1 MTVTKRDQLKLPKR
15 KNPVVQLSPE
25 VEIYL
30 PTYHFLVNEFEHAR
44 RHEQG
49 IIRDDHEEFIHQYR
63 VALRRIR
70 ALINQL
76 TPLFHRQEKVV
87 LKKSL
92 RQLMQHTNLM
102 RDLDVFLL
110 HMEQYFSLLEHQH
123 HKGLTRFFDDIQ
135 SQRRKSLKYLKEWL
149 KSEEY
154 KSTCKQVLTQL
165 DNMRDN
171 PTAEGQL
178 ACKTTAHGFL
188 WHYFKQIESQCHN
201 IDANSDDAIIHQLR
215 IDCKKFR
222 YLLEY
227 FTPIL
232 SLKETKQQVLQLKVL
247 QDSLG
252 SFNDSTVQ
260 LAFFKHYLTEHGQ
273 QSGRYKAIEEL
284 IDIYGDYHLK
294 AKQLTVDQLIQF
306 RQPKSIDLFYTLY
319 QEPSTW

>member
-15 KNPVVQLSPE
+15 KKSALQLSPE

-63 VALRRIR
+63 VALRRSR
-70 ALINQL
+70 ALISQL
-76 TPLFHRQEKVV
+76 KPLFHRQEKEV
-87 LKKSL
+87 LKESL

-110 HMEQYFSLLEHQH
+110 NMEQYFSLLEHQH

-135 SQRRKSLKYLKEWL
+135 SQRRKSLKYLKGWL
-149 KSEEY
+149 KSGEY
-154 KSTCKQVLTQL
+154 KSTCNQVLTQL
-165 DNMRDN
+165 DNMREK

-178 ACKTTAHGFL
+178 ECKTTAHNFL
-188 WHYFKQIESQCHN
+188 WHQFKQIESQCHN
-201 IDANSDDAIIHQLR
+201 IDANSDDSIIHQLR

-222 YLLEY
+222 YLLEF

-232 SLKETKQQVLQLKVL
+232 SVKETKQQIAQLKIL
-247 QDSLG
+247 QDKLG
-252 SFNDSTVQ
+252 SFNDSSVQ
-260 LAFFKHYLTEHGQ
+260 LEFLKHYLTEQ
-273 QSGRYKAIEEL
+273 KQKSGRYKAIEEL
-284 IDIYGDYHLK
+284 IDIYGNYHLK
-294 AKQLTVDQLIQF
+294 AKQLTVEQLIQF
-306 RQPKSIDLFYTLY
+306 RQPKSLDLFYTLY
-319 QEPSTW
+319 QEQTP